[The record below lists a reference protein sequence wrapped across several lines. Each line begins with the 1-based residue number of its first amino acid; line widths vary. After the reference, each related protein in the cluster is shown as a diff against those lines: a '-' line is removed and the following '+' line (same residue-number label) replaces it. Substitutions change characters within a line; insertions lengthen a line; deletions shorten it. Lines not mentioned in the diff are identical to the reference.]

1 MGIDLTRRR
10 PLHHT
15 ESPTTDEPCANREDH
30 MNKHITVAAAP
41 LLSLLLWSHLV
52 VAQPD
57 AVARYADKA
66 VALLEDAISR
76 ETVHGQGNVPAYAES
91 LRDVFLA
98 AGFPAAS
105 IRIIPYGETASLI
118 VRYAGDGSSGRQP
131 ILLSSHMDVVPAKAD
146 DWLRHPFELQ
156 EDDTFFYGRGV
167 LDNKFDVSIL
177 TTLFVWLKE
186 SGFIPHRDLVIAF
199 TGDEESFQETV
210 QQLIGEHRDL
220 IDAEYALIVDGGG
233 GVLNDAGKAIQ
244 FQVGFAEKTYATFS
258 MTAKNP
264 GGHSSMPRAD
274 NAIYDIARAIQQLEA
289 HQFPFEANEI
299 TLTYFERTAPL
310 LNNDVGEAMAR
321 LVMDPNDVEAIT
333 ILRAQPEYIGTLG
346 TTCIPTMLSGG
357 HAENALPRA
366 ITATVNCR
374 IFPGHTPGDIL
385 RELQLIADNPRLEWQ
400 VIGVPVSSPASG
412 FNPEIMEA
420 IATAL
425 DPIHPG
431 LPIVPEMG
439 SGTTDGAYFR
449 AAGIPSYSL
458 TGIFINPKDSF
469 AHGLNERVP
478 KASVETS
485 LRFWRTMIDE
495 LAGDAKR

>member
-1 MGIDLTRRR
+1 MNGR
-10 PLHHT
+10 
-15 ESPTTDEPCANREDH
+15 ANSA
-30 MNKHITVAAAP
+30 VAT
-41 LLSLLLWSHLV
+41 LLVALFWGQLV

-57 AVARYADKA
+57 VVARYADKTI
-66 VALLEDAISR
+66 ALLRDAIAR
-76 ETVHGQGNVPAYAES
+76 ETVQGQGNVPAYAES
-91 LRDVFLA
+91 LSNIFLA
-98 AGFPAAS
+98 AGFRPES
-105 IRIIPYGETASLI
+105 LHVIPYGETASLI
-118 VRYAGDGSSGRQP
+118 VRYEGDGSSGRQP
-131 ILLSSHMDVVPAKAD
+131 ILLSSHMDVVPANSD

-186 SGFIPHRDLVIAF
+186 SGFVPHRDLIIAF

-210 QQLIGEHRDL
+210 QQLTSDYRDL
-220 IDAEYALIVDGGG
+220 INAEYALVVDGGG
-233 GVLNDAGKAIQ
+233 GVLNDAGEPIQ

-274 NAIYDIARAIQQLEA
+274 NAIYDLARAIQRLEA

-310 LNNDVGEAMAR
+310 LKNEVGDAMAR
-321 LVMDPNDVEAIT
+321 LVRDPNDVGAIDV
-333 ILRAQPEYIGTLG
+333 LRAQPEYIGTLG

-366 ITATVNCR
+366 VTATVNCR
-374 IFPGHTPGDIL
+374 IFPGHTPNDIL
-385 RELQLIADNPRLEWQ
+385 RELKLIADNPSLQWN

-412 FNPEIMEA
+412 FNSEIMNA
-420 IATAL
+420 IAAAL
-425 DPIHPG
+425 EPIHPG
-431 LPIVPEMG
+431 LPIVPKMG

-478 KASVETS
+478 KAAVEES
-485 LRFWRTMIDE
+485 LRFWKAMIDE
-495 LAGDAKR
+495 LAGDSKN